1 MMIQSISPRIITLLL
16 SQLGL
21 EQSPLTTPSGMSCTL
36 SVGDIDIELT
46 ESDAHCL
53 TMQCYPGV
61 LIEPSMATLSTL
73 LAENQYQE
81 NLPVIS
87 VGLLPE
93 APGNV
98 MIWSRMVSGEASAA
112 MLGYWF
118 ACFNERAQA
127 LHGWL
132 DAGAPALMP
141 MDGNTHQPSLGL
153 H

>member
-21 EQSPLTTPSGMSCTL
+21 EQTPFATPSGMTCTL

-53 TMQCYPGV
+53 TMQCYPGA

-81 NLPVIS
+81 NVPVIS
-87 VGLLPE
+87 VGLVPE

-98 MIWSRMVSGEASAA
+98 MIWSRMGPGEASATA
-112 MLGYWF
+112 LGYWF

-132 DAGAPALMP
+132 DAGAPALLQ
-141 MDGNTHQPSLGL
+141 MDGDMYQSTSSVH
-153 H
+153 

>member
-21 EQSPLTTPSGMSCTL
+21 EHTPLITPSGMICTL
-36 SVGDIDIELT
+36 SVGEIDIELT
-46 ESDAHCL
+46 ETDTHCL

-61 LIEPSMATLSTL
+61 LVEPSLATLSTL

-81 NLPVIS
+81 DLPIIS

-98 MIWSRMVSGEASAA
+98 MIWSRMVPGEASAA

-132 DAGAPALMP
+132 DAGAPALMRR
-141 MDGNTHQPSLGL
+141 DDDTDQPALGL

>member
-21 EQSPLTTPSGMSCTL
+21 EQSPFASPSGMACTL
-36 SVGDIDIELT
+36 SVGDIDIELS
-46 ESDAHCL
+46 ESDLHCL
-53 TMQCYPGV
+53 TLQCYPGV
-61 LIEPSMATLSTL
+61 LVEPSMATLSTL
-73 LAENQYQE
+73 PAENEYQE
-81 NLPVIS
+81 NVPVIS
-87 VGLLPE
+87 VGLVPE

-98 MIWSRMVSGEASAA
+98 MIWSRMAPGEASAA
-112 MLGYWF
+112 TLGYWF

-132 DAGAPALMP
+132 DAGAPALVH
-141 MDGNTHQPSLGL
+141 MDGDTIQFTPSV